1 MPSERVSLYS
11 NTVREGVRLNSLC
24 SCEITSVAAGQ
35 QQAVPRQHWLQLQ
48 ADTVRQNSEGSKRL
62 QLSVC
67 RAPPGRSLLS
77 PMVHAYR
84 LSLIVQYFVAFPS
97 SPLFYLFCS

>member
-1 MPSERVSLYS
+1 M
-11 NTVREGVRLNSLC
+11 
-24 SCEITSVAAGQ
+24 AGQ

-48 ADTVRQNSEGSKRL
+48 ADTVRQNSEGSKQL

-67 RAPPGRSLLS
+67 RALPGRSLLS

-84 LSLIVQYFVAFPS
+84 LSQIVQYFIAFPS
-97 SPLFYLFCS
+97 SLLFYLFCF